1 MDDEKK
7 TKKQLIE
14 ELKELRQCVA
24 ELKGFGE
31 EIEQTRVNQEKF
43 TKAFLQN
50 SIPVSITTLKEG
62 RFVDVSDAFLRL
74 SGRKRDEVVGH
85 TSTEIGFIT
94 EEQRASFF
102 NELNKR
108 GRIENLEM
116 KVRTKGGALRDGLF
130 NAVMMSIS
138 NEKYLLTVMTDM
150 TERKR
155 AEEALHKE
163 KAFAESI
170 IQTAQAI
177 VLLLDTKGHIVSINP
192 YMEAISGHQLKEV
205 QGKDWF
211 STFLPELDRNRIR
224 ELFLNA
230 VDDIQTRG
238 NVNPIV
244 TKDGREL
251 IIEWYDKTL
260 KDEKGNAVGLLAIG
274 QDITDRKRAEAEKA
288 KLETQNRQL
297 QKAESLGRMAGAIAH
312 HFNNQLGVVIGN
324 LEMAID
330 VMPLGAGPIENL
342 TTAMEASNRAAEM
355 SGLMLTYLGQSFDTH
370 ELLDLSETCLQRLP
384 ILQAVMPKD
393 LVLETDLPTPG
404 PAISANANQIQQILT
419 NLLINAWEAVGEEG
433 GSIHLGVKTVS
444 PADIPAAY
452 RHPIDWQP
460 QDTAYACLEVADA
473 GCGIAA
479 PDIEKLFDP
488 FFSSKFTGRG
498 MGLAVVMGIVRAH
511 SGVVTVESEPGR
523 GSTFRVFFPVSVE
536 EVPRQPDKVGN
547 DGDVLIS
554 TVSPIEMEGGGIVLL
569 VEDEEML
576 RNMAAAMLTLLGF
589 AVLEAKDG
597 VEAVE
602 VFRQRQ
608 NEISCIL
615 CDLTMPRM
623 NGWETLTALR
633 KLAPDIP
640 VILTSGY
647 DKAHVMAGDHPE
659 LPQVFLGKPYKLKGL
674 RDAIGHALVNK
685 KK

>member
-1 MDDEKK
+1 MDDDRK

-31 EIEQTRVNQEKF
+31 EIEQIRVNQEKF

-50 SIPVSITTLKEG
+50 SIPVGITTLKEG
-62 RFVDVSDAFLRL
+62 RIVDVSDAFLRL
-74 SGRKRDEVVGH
+74 MGRKRDEVIGL
-85 TSTEIGFIT
+85 TSIEIGFIT
-94 EEQRASFF
+94 EDQRSTFF
-102 NELNKR
+102 DELNKK
-108 GRIENLEM
+108 GRVENLEM
-116 KVRTKGGALRDGLF
+116 KVRTKDGALRDGLF
-130 NAVMMSIS
+130 NAVMMSLK
-138 NEKYLLTVMTDM
+138 NEKYLLTVMTDL
-150 TERKR
+150 TEHKR

-163 KAFAESI
+163 KDFADSI

-230 VDDIQTRG
+230 IDDIQTRG

-260 KDEKGNAVGLLAIG
+260 KDEKGNTVGLVAIG
-274 QDITDRKRAEAEKA
+274 QDITDRKQAEEEKA
-288 KLETQNRQL
+288 KLEAQTRQL

-312 HFNNQLGVVIGN
+312 TFNNQLGVVIGN
-324 LEMAID
+324 LELAID
-330 VMPLGAGPIENL
+330 DLKQGEVPVISLNA
-342 TTAMEASNRAAEM
+342 AMQAAEAAAAV
-355 SGLMLTYLGQSFDTH
+355 SGLMLTYLGQTSGKH
-370 ELLDLSETCLQRLP
+370 EPLDLSDACLRSLP
-384 ILQAVMPKD
+384 ILWAIMPGK
-393 LVLETDLPTPG
+393 VVIETDLPSPG
-404 PAISANANQIQQILT
+404 PVISANASQIQQVLT
-419 NLLINAWEAVGEEG
+419 NLITNAWEAVGEDG

-444 PADIPAAY
+444 PSEITAPHFY
-452 RHPIDWQP
+452 PLDWQL
-460 QDTAYACLEVADA
+460 QNNTYACLEVADR
-473 GCGIAA
+473 GCGIADE
-479 PDIEKLFDP
+479 DIDKLFDP

-498 MGLAVVMGIVRAH
+498 MGLPVVMGILRAH
-511 SGVVTVESEPGR
+511 SGAITMKSEPGR
-523 GSTFRVFFPVSVE
+523 GSAFRVFFPVSAE
-536 EVPRQPDKVGN
+536 EILRQPDKAIQP
-547 DGDVLIS
+547 LK
-554 TVSPIEMEGGGIVLL
+554 MEGGGTVLL

-576 RNMAAAMLTLLGF
+576 RNMATAMFKRLGF

-602 VFRQRQ
+602 VFRQHQ
-608 NEISCIL
+608 DEICCVL

-633 KLAPDIP
+633 NIAPDVP
-640 VILTSGY
+640 VILASGY
-647 DKAHVMAGDHPE
+647 DKARVMAGDHPE
-659 LPQVFLGKPYKLKGL
+659 LPQAFLGKPYKLKKL
-674 RDAIGHALVNK
+674 SDAISHALVSK

>member
-1 MDDEKK
+1 MDDDRK

-31 EIEQTRVNQEKF
+31 EIEQIRVNQEKF

-50 SIPVSITTLKEG
+50 SIPVGITTLKEG
-62 RFVDVSDAFLRL
+62 RIVDVSDASLRL
-74 SGRKRDEVVGH
+74 MGHKRDEVIGL
-85 TSTEIGFIT
+85 TSIEIGFIT
-94 EEQRASFF
+94 EDQRSTFF
-102 NELNKR
+102 DELNKK
-108 GRIENLEM
+108 GRVENLEM
-116 KVRTKGGALRDGLF
+116 KVRTKDGALRDGLF
-130 NAVMMSIS
+130 NAVMMSLK
-138 NEKYLLTVMTDM
+138 NEKYLLTVMTDL
-150 TERKR
+150 TEHKR

-163 KAFAESI
+163 KDFADSI

-230 VDDIQTRG
+230 IDDIQTHG

-260 KDEKGNAVGLLAIG
+260 KDEKGNAVGLVAIG
-274 QDITDRKRAEAEKA
+274 QDITDRKQAEEEKA
-288 KLETQNRQL
+288 KLEAQTRQL

-312 HFNNQLGVVIGN
+312 TFNNQLGVVIGN
-324 LEMAID
+324 LELAID
-330 VMPLGAGPIENL
+330 DLKQGEVPVISLNA
-342 TTAMEASNRAAEM
+342 AMQAAEAAAAV
-355 SGLMLTYLGQSFDTH
+355 SGLMLTYLGQTSGKH
-370 ELLDLSETCLQRLP
+370 EPLDLSDACLRSLP
-384 ILQAVMPKD
+384 ILWAIMPGKV
-393 LVLETDLPTPG
+393 VLETDLPSPG
-404 PAISANANQIQQILT
+404 PVISANASQIQQVLT
-419 NLLINAWEAVGEEG
+419 NLITNAWEAVGEDG

-444 PADIPAAY
+444 PSEITAPHFY
-452 RHPIDWQP
+452 PLDWQL
-460 QDTAYACLEVADA
+460 QNNTYACLEVADR
-473 GCGIAA
+473 GCGIADE
-479 PDIEKLFDP
+479 DIDKLFDP

-498 MGLAVVMGIVRAH
+498 MGLPVVMGILRAH
-511 SGVVTVESEPGR
+511 SGAITMKSEPGR
-523 GSTFRVFFPVSVE
+523 GSAFRVFFPVSAE
-536 EVPRQPDKVGN
+536 EILRQPDKAIQP
-547 DGDVLIS
+547 LK
-554 TVSPIEMEGGGIVLL
+554 MEGGGTVLL

-576 RNMAAAMLTLLGF
+576 RNMATAMFKRLGF

-602 VFRQRQ
+602 VFRQHQ
-608 NEISCIL
+608 DEICCVL

-633 KLAPDIP
+633 NIAPDVP
-640 VILTSGY
+640 VILASGY
-647 DKAHVMAGDHPE
+647 DKARVMAGDHPE
-659 LPQVFLGKPYKLKGL
+659 LPQAFLGKPYKLKKL
-674 RDAIGHALVNK
+674 SDAISHALVSK

>member
-1 MDDEKK
+1 MDDDRK

-31 EIEQTRVNQEKF
+31 EIEQIRVNQEKF

-50 SIPVSITTLKEG
+50 SIPVGITTLKEG
-62 RFVDVSDAFLRL
+62 RIVDVSDAFLRL
-74 SGRKRDEVVGH
+74 MGRKRDEVIGL
-85 TSTEIGFIT
+85 TSIEIGFIT
-94 EEQRASFF
+94 EDQRSTFF
-102 NELNKR
+102 DELNKK
-108 GRIENLEM
+108 GRVENLEM
-116 KVRTKGGALRDGLF
+116 KVRTKDGALRDGLF
-130 NAVMMSIS
+130 NAVMMSLK
-138 NEKYLLTVMTDM
+138 NEKYLLTVMTDL
-150 TERKR
+150 TEHKR

-163 KAFAESI
+163 KDFADSI

-230 VDDIQTRG
+230 IDDIQTRG

-260 KDEKGNAVGLLAIG
+260 KDEKGNTVGLVAIG
-274 QDITDRKRAEAEKA
+274 QDITDRKQAEEEKA
-288 KLETQNRQL
+288 KLEAQTRQL

-312 HFNNQLGVVIGN
+312 TFNNQLGVVIGN
-324 LEMAID
+324 LELAID
-330 VMPLGAGPIENL
+330 DLKQGEVPVISLNE
-342 TTAMEASNRAAEM
+342 AMRAAEAAAAV
-355 SGLMLTYLGQSFDTH
+355 SGLMLTYLGQTSGKH
-370 ELLDLSETCLQRLP
+370 EPLDLSDACLRSLP
-384 ILQAVMPKD
+384 ILWAIMPGKV
-393 LVLETDLPTPG
+393 VLETDLPSPG
-404 PAISANANQIQQILT
+404 PVISANASQIQQVLT
-419 NLLINAWEAVGEEG
+419 NLITNAWEAVGEDG

-444 PADIPAAY
+444 PSEITAPHFY
-452 RHPIDWQP
+452 PLDWQL
-460 QDTAYACLEVADA
+460 QNNTYACLEVADR
-473 GCGIAA
+473 GCGIADE
-479 PDIEKLFDP
+479 DIDKLFDP

-498 MGLAVVMGIVRAH
+498 MGLPVVMGILRAH
-511 SGVVTVESEPGR
+511 SGAITMKSEPGR
-523 GSTFRVFFPVSVE
+523 GSAFRVFFPVSAE
-536 EVPRQPDKVGN
+536 EILRQPDKAIQP
-547 DGDVLIS
+547 LK
-554 TVSPIEMEGGGIVLL
+554 MEGGGTVLL

-576 RNMAAAMLTLLGF
+576 RNMATAMFKRLGF

-602 VFRQRQ
+602 VFRQHQ
-608 NEISCIL
+608 DEICCVL

-633 KLAPDIP
+633 NIAPDVP
-640 VILTSGY
+640 VILASGY
-647 DKAHVMAGDHPE
+647 DKARVMAGDHPE
-659 LPQVFLGKPYKLKGL
+659 LPQAFLGKPYKLKKL
-674 RDAIGHALVNK
+674 SDAISHALVSK